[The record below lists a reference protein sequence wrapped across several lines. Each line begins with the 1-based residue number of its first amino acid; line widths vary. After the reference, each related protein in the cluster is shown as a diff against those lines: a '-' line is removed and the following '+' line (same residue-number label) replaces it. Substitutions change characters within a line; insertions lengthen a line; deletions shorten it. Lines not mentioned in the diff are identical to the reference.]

1 MANTDIETLENSSV
15 PFNSIPHIFSQTFPH
30 ISTYF
35 PMGSHLS
42 PACGALRSSIS
53 EAATA
58 VAMALR
64 QRRVTASGDFFGSKM
79 ALAQGEQLQT
89 IPPKLRKNSVDK

>member
-1 MANTDIETLENSSV
+1 
-15 PFNSIPHIFSQTFPH
+15 
-30 ISTYF
+30 
-35 PMGSHLS
+35 
-42 PACGALRSSIS
+42 
-53 EAATA
+53 
-58 VAMALR
+58 MALR

>member
-1 MANTDIETLENSSV
+1 MANMDIETLENSFV
-15 PFNSIPHIFSQTFPH
+15 PFKSIPNIFSHT
-30 ISTYF
+30 S
-35 PMGSHLS
+35 G
-42 PACGALRSSIS
+42 
-53 EAATA
+53 AATA

-89 IPPKLRKNSVDK
+89 IPPKLRNNSVNK